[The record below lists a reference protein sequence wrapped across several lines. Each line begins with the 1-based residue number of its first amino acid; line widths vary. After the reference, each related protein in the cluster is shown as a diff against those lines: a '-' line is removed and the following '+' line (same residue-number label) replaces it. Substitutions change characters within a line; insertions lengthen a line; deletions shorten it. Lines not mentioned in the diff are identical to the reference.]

1 MEWINYHHL
10 LYFWRVARE
19 GGLARAS
26 AGLGLAQST
35 VSKQIHQLEAALGH
49 PLFARKGRRLVLTE
63 SGRVVYRYAEEI
75 FSLGREL
82 VDTLGDRPV
91 GQPLR
96 VTVGVADVVPKL
108 VAERVLLPA
117 FASGPVRLVCREG
130 RSDRLLAELALYELD
145 LVLTDAPAAPTA
157 KVRAYSRLL
166 GGSEVAFFARPPL
179 ASRLRRG
186 FPRSLDG
193 APLLLPTADTMMR
206 RSLERWFADRGLRPA
221 LLGEFEDS
229 ALLGAFGQQGIGAFP
244 APTVIRR
251 EIEGQLGVRWVGD
264 ASGVRESLYALT
276 AERRIQNPAVAGICD
291 AAEAWLGTSAA
302 KDR

>member
-10 LYFWRVARE
+10 HYFWRVARE

-35 VSKQIHQLEAALGH
+35 ISKQIHQLEEALGH
-49 PLFARKGRRLVLTE
+49 PLFVRKGRRLVLTE

-82 VDTLGDRPV
+82 LDTLGDRPV

-96 VTVGVADVVPKL
+96 ITVGGRRGAQAGGGTGAP
-108 VAERVLLPA
+108 AGVL
-117 FASGPVRLVCREG
+117 SGPVRLVCREG

-145 LVLTDAPAAPTA
+145 LVLADAPAAPTA

-166 GGSEVAFFARPPL
+166 GVSEVAFFARPPL

-193 APLLLPTADTMMR
+193 APILLPTGDTMMR
-206 RSLERWFADRGLRPA
+206 RSLEQWFADRGLRPA
-221 LLGEFEDS
+221 LLGELEDS
-229 ALLGAFGQQGIGAFP
+229 ALLAAFGQQGVGAFP

-251 EIEGQLGVRWVGD
+251 EIEAQLGVRWVGD
-264 ASGVRESLYALT
+264 ASGVRESFYALT
-276 AERRIQNPAVAGICD
+276 AERRIQNPAVAGLCA
-291 AAEAWLGTSAA
+291 AAEAWFGTPPGE
-302 KDR
+302 DR